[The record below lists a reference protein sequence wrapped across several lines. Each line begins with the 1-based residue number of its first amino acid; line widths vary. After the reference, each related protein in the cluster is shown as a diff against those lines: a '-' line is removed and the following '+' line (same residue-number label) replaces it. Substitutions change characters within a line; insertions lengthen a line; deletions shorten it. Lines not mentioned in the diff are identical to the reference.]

1 MPRDITKEEANSDW
15 STSIIEFGETAASV
29 TAGAAVLYRGLSG
42 RKVSRLSN
50 RYIRKIKALDR
61 TISSRN
67 YDDWNKKEIRSVYNS
82 LKDQFQQIERTPS
95 DGVILGNNKNPRSV
109 FESISKAFKLIDE
122 ADIGAIGKSQAMSR
136 IDENIR
142 RYALQQLQENLP
154 EHLQIDEQNIEK
166 FVRDLLRTI
175 HLNNDRTEYVA
186 NTFDAN
192 AVLWRY
198 RRKSYGRSPEEH
210 GLNRNKNVVDKIA
223 QNIQQYAID
232 IKNSNIDALKQK
244 GNGEIERNIAKELLK
259 IEALEKQTGSGK
271 YETSMSKLKDSA
283 LGDSSATIGQILD
296 AYNDA
301 TEDDKRRLFIGFDY
315 RALRQAEDNSN
326 SKYIYEPV
334 NVLNKLTEYLEQLS
348 EEERKRFRNIKADPY
363 IRFDGSNI
371 YSLNEI
377 ADLKDKAMDILS
389 GTMVGKILKLRDIH
403 EGSKVPSVFEIRA
416 GSLNPLSA
424 GVLNETED
432 KKRLENTYWYIHGNI
447 FEQAEDGTLIKSEK
461 YSGDVVARSGRLGT
475 TSRLVR
481 SMFGMESHRDM
492 TGKPILDYLDIG
504 TTTDINILQ
513 DIRSFFG
520 VRTDDRV
527 NMEGRLKRAI
537 ENPHPNLVVQYR
549 TDKKIMDFLDSNI
562 LELNHETVQKLLD
575 AETNE
580 ADKDILRLIQTDF
593 TSIDNS
599 SLIDVIIGRNADG
612 NAPYLNQE
620 LNTLITR
627 FQKDE
632 WKTADILKLQRDQS
646 KAYYHG
652 DSIGLRL
659 DDILRME
666 LGKEYFLRKAVSV
679 QNKNKIAGFDIIK
692 EIIENAG
699 LSNESEYAAKKMG
712 YYAYTDYLTGIF
724 HDRTTDSSAEEVQ
737 KAVDM
742 FRGMFFATDKNSG
755 YYDAGETFKKVA
767 ADQNSFLDVEK
778 FKYDT
783 DTIPEI
789 SPDYVV
795 LKEGVGPLA
804 LIRAANESI
813 RTGDNSIFGDRIK
826 DFFKQFIAGRNTPE
840 DVTTYTMAPYFFTHR
855 LGTGLNYFGLGFSN
869 SSTGSVIDMWK
880 TILFKRIAL
889 SGAIATELDWVSDT
903 FGAITGT
910 PGSAAIVNGFAN
922 VDLGL
927 RKVSD
932 TLGITGL
939 IDGAMD
945 FAPFSYLSDGNTF
958 NSYEEEK
965 KYYESGYE
973 PIRKGRYWFFG
984 SANEFRGGQIE
995 YFRPNL
1001 TRRLNSD
1008 YYNKSLYSGYWDK
1021 WGHSLLPTPAM
1032 PFSPLI
1038 YALDPYYLENEHKY
1052 DRPYPVSA
1060 PMFSE
1065 NTPWGI
1071 VLNPTIGE
1079 LIKPKTKLNTDRMD
1093 DGSDVLA
1100 LIANI
1105 NNQIRQT
1112 VLDDTEQNSII
1123 LNNGKLTPSI
1133 YVAYDH
1139 PTPNQIIYRPGYSG
1153 SRYINSDGEIDF
1165 DSTFGI
1171 PEEGVN
1177 MEEYAEAIEN
1187 NKGNIIASRQDGFI
1201 SRNESRYGSDRL
1213 GILDNAMLKSSVFR
1227 YPAEI
1232 IKGVISNVESTITG
1246 HDNSGY
1252 NYSGALSVIAQ
1263 ANKDIRERA
1272 IAGDNGIFVGDKLS
1286 YNRSSIN
1293 EIVNKDT
1300 EIQELVNRGSGY
1312 DLVHQTATA
1321 TRLVAGIYGY
1331 MGNELLGLGDFNNK
1345 HIANA
1350 GNIDSFARSFW
1361 DASIGGLG
1369 GEVSEIARR
1378 FIPEYRRR
1386 TELNPLLNN
1395 MPEWMPERFRIGDP
1409 YCVTSDTLIEI
1420 GNLGFEKADTISQ
1433 GDLLLSHK
1441 GRLEEVEAVAVRP
1454 VKETENIYE
1463 FTFAS
1468 LSCIKSKYSENHP
1481 ILICKHKEV
1490 KKLRSGGEKNI
1501 SDLIRLNAIIDC
1513 LQLGIISKQEICNI
1527 TGINK
1532 DWMYLYWKRLSQDN
1546 IIEDYKKNRN
1556 NVFPIKENLR
1566 KYNIELEKKRLQWTC
1581 AKNISIGDYAAYPLP
1596 EYKEKDI
1603 IIDMAE
1609 ITPYPHSDEY
1619 IYISGQMKHQDSI
1632 EIYEWMLKNGIPKF
1646 KRGERKKFLE
1656 ENKWDEHHY
1665 EGCQGIIRYN
1675 RKIERMPRFITITPE
1690 LAYAIGLYIAEGY
1703 SNNSV
1708 SGYALHEE
1716 EENLF
1721 LRAVNGIIESGVHVS
1736 NYRFKRIKMTHGATG
1751 CIYSKPFVFLIN
1763 YLTVAKG
1770 AHNKRIHDIF
1780 WNAKKDIILK
1790 LFEGY
1795 FDGDGSTFRCQTGE
1809 GKKDSYRVSLASCN
1823 MELLLQVRKLALRFG
1838 FVFSINKKEDRPD
1851 GVIIN
1856 GRIAYP
1862 KNNYSLILRGQS
1874 AIEFTNLV
1882 WDKDEP
1888 EHINVEKKSSSHTFI
1903 YNGYVYIRVNNIRI
1917 YTKNDYPEVFG
1928 YQISNSRSFC
1938 TAGIA
1943 THNTSIPYG
1952 EARLPGK
1959 GYEALNQLHPDQY
1972 GYYGALDRFKILA
1985 DVAPYSEE
1993 LKIWRKLAFHEY
2005 RGNTEVLK
2013 EIDEIQERI
2022 NEQSKVHD
2030 FYDYRFI
2037 GKNAEYKQAVVSKV
2051 MDNGTF
2057 MIVGSDEVHKLAG
2070 VDFNNYD
2077 DSSQELLSQFIGPG
2091 AQITIATDSNQYHK
2105 YDSNGNVNA
2114 AVFIDGESLSE
2125 TLYDEK
2131 LVKKRKGT
2139 TNAAD
2144 VVAMHSGLGRTAG
2157 YVLEALAHTEVPLLS
2172 SRWLKIQSPIESYKD
2187 EQIYGT
2193 SYQSWSDI
2201 IGTTIMPSWYK
2212 AISDPWAGVKETMS
2226 FAMLHHFHKQNITGL
2241 TKASM
2246 VSGAMSLV
2254 NRGAFMGGAIAYFIK
2269 PDDGDL
2275 FKKGQ
2280 KIGALASL
2288 AGNLYTSTQGSY
2300 LGAAANWGLA
2310 GFMVGDLLDDS
2321 KTKENRAALE
2331 SSLENKLE
2339 NTAKTYG
2346 EDSINHEVQKMEN
2359 SILKFVR
2366 GSESIKFRGK
2376 YTLAGAGIGVAL
2388 AGIFGNGVFSD
2399 EDHWIPEKTKKKWE
2413 IEDYFDRL
2421 TYLKYMGLYEQAARK
2436 AYSEEGISVKKIV
2449 DELDAAQTDAQT
2461 IKDHLRDLIAVAQNH
2476 NLSNDTENKEIIEA
2490 NTRLNQIRSSQLI
2503 LKGGAYT
2510 RAALM
2515 YKQAA
2520 EATMYGLKDN
2530 ASWQEIAQALPKY
2543 ERDYFVE
2550 FMKEKDP
2557 EEQEKILREASP
2569 FMRRALKQVWKY
2581 DDYKDEQKEDNTEF
2595 FSHHN
2600 LPGPFSDIW
2609 NPEVNLND
2617 VKAKVVKN
2625 EGLLSSDFGIY
2636 ESQYKEASTINAP
2649 NITMN
2654 GNQNIL
2660 ELQLELATI
2669 LNGNGLVGTDVR
2681 IEPTS
2686 TNGIKSVINV
2696 AKVTN
2701 YNVGEMVRDAI

>member
-1 MPRDITKEEANSDW
+1 MPRDITREEANSDW

-67 YDDWNKKEIRSVYNS
+67 YDDWNKKEIRNVYNS
-82 LKDQFQQIERTPS
+82 LKDQFRQIERTPS

-109 FESISKAFKLIDE
+109 FESISKAFKLMDE

-166 FVRDLLRTI
+166 FVRDLLRTV

-198 RRKSYGRSPEEH
+198 RRKSYGRSAEEH
-210 GLNRNKNVVDKIA
+210 GLNRDKNVVDKIA

-232 IKNSNIDALKQK
+232 IKNNNIEALKQK

-296 AYNDA
+296 KYNNA
-301 TEDDKRRLFIGFDY
+301 TEEEKRRLFTGFDY
-315 RALRQAEDNSN
+315 RALREAEDNSN

-481 SMFGMESHRDM
+481 SMFGMESRRDM

-504 TTTDINILQ
+504 TTTDINMLQ
-513 DIRSFFG
+513 DVRSFFG
-520 VRTDDRV
+520 ARTDDRV

-537 ENPHPNLVVQYR
+537 ENPHPDLVVQYR

-593 TSIDNS
+593 ASIDNS
-599 SLIDVIIGRNADG
+599 SLIDTIIGRNADG

-632 WKTADILKLQRDQS
+632 WKTSDILKLQRDQS

-652 DSIGLRL
+652 DSVGLRL

-666 LGKEYFLRKAVSV
+666 LGKEYFLRKAVSG
-679 QNKNKIAGFDIIK
+679 QNENNIAGFDIIK

-712 YYAYTDYLTGIF
+712 YYAYTDYLTGVF

-737 KAVDM
+737 KAVNM
-742 FRGMFFATDKNSG
+742 FRGMFLAADKNSG

-783 DTIPEI
+783 DTIPEV

-813 RTGDNSIFGDRIK
+813 RTGDNSIFGDRVK

-1079 LIKPKTKLNTDRMD
+1079 LIKPKTRLNTDRMD

-1153 SRYINSDGEIDF
+1153 NRYINSDGEIDF

-1232 IKGVISNVESTITG
+1232 IKGVISNAESTITG
-1246 HDNSGY
+1246 RDNSGY

-1263 ANKDIRERA
+1263 ANKDIREKA

-1331 MGNELLGLGDFNNK
+1331 MGNELLGLGDFNDK

-1395 MPEWMPERFRIGDP
+1395 MPEWMPERFRMGDP
-1409 YCVTSDTLIEI
+1409 Y
-1420 GNLGFEKADTISQ
+1420 A
-1433 GDLLLSHK
+1433 
-1441 GRLEEVEAVAVRP
+1441 
-1454 VKETENIYE
+1454 
-1463 FTFAS
+1463 
-1468 LSCIKSKYSENHP
+1468 
-1481 ILICKHKEV
+1481 
-1490 KKLRSGGEKNI
+1490 
-1501 SDLIRLNAIIDC
+1501 
-1513 LQLGIISKQEICNI
+1513 
-1527 TGINK
+1527 
-1532 DWMYLYWKRLSQDN
+1532 
-1546 IIEDYKKNRN
+1546 
-1556 NVFPIKENLR
+1556 
-1566 KYNIELEKKRLQWTC
+1566 
-1581 AKNISIGDYAAYPLP
+1581 
-1596 EYKEKDI
+1596 
-1603 IIDMAE
+1603 
-1609 ITPYPHSDEY
+1609 
-1619 IYISGQMKHQDSI
+1619 
-1632 EIYEWMLKNGIPKF
+1632 
-1646 KRGERKKFLE
+1646 
-1656 ENKWDEHHY
+1656 
-1665 EGCQGIIRYN
+1665 
-1675 RKIERMPRFITITPE
+1675 
-1690 LAYAIGLYIAEGY
+1690 
-1703 SNNSV
+1703 
-1708 SGYALHEE
+1708 
-1716 EENLF
+1716 
-1721 LRAVNGIIESGVHVS
+1721 
-1736 NYRFKRIKMTHGATG
+1736 
-1751 CIYSKPFVFLIN
+1751 
-1763 YLTVAKG
+1763 
-1770 AHNKRIHDIF
+1770 
-1780 WNAKKDIILK
+1780 
-1790 LFEGY
+1790 
-1795 FDGDGSTFRCQTGE
+1795 
-1809 GKKDSYRVSLASCN
+1809 
-1823 MELLLQVRKLALRFG
+1823 
-1838 FVFSINKKEDRPD
+1838 
-1851 GVIIN
+1851 
-1856 GRIAYP
+1856 
-1862 KNNYSLILRGQS
+1862 
-1874 AIEFTNLV
+1874 
-1882 WDKDEP
+1882 
-1888 EHINVEKKSSSHTFI
+1888 
-1903 YNGYVYIRVNNIRI
+1903 
-1917 YTKNDYPEVFG
+1917 
-1928 YQISNSRSFC
+1928 
-1938 TAGIA
+1938 
-1943 THNTSIPYG
+1943 SIPYG

-2091 AQITIATDSNQYHK
+2091 AQVTIATDSNQYHK

-2201 IGTTIMPSWYK
+2201 VGTTIMPSWYK

-2254 NRGAFMGGAIAYFIK
+2254 DRGAFMGGAIAYFIK

-2366 GSESIKFRGK
+2366 GSESLKFRGK

-2461 IKDHLRDLIAVAQNH
+2461 IKEHLRDLIDVAQNH
-2476 NLSNDTENKEIIEA
+2476 NLSNNTENKEIIEA

-2543 ERDYFVE
+2543 ERDYFTE

-2686 TNGIKSVINV
+2686 TSGIKSVINV

>member
-50 RYIRKIKALDR
+50 RYIRKFRALDR

-67 YDDWNKKEIRSVYNS
+67 YDDWNKKEVRNVYNS
-82 LKDQFQQIERTPS
+82 LKNQFKQIEQTPS
-95 DGVILGNNKNPRSV
+95 DKIILGNNKNPRSV
-109 FESISKAFKLIDE
+109 FEAISKAFKLIDE
-122 ADIGAIGKSQAMSR
+122 AEFGAIGKSQAMSR

-142 RYALQQLQENLP
+142 RYALQQVQDNLP
-154 EHLQIDEQNIEK
+154 EHLRIDEQNAEK

-175 HLNNDRTEYVA
+175 HLNEDRTAYEA
-186 NTFDAN
+186 NVFDAS
-192 AVLWRY
+192 AVIWRY
-198 RRKSYGRSPEEH
+198 RRKSYGRSAEEH
-210 GLNRNKNVVDKIA
+210 GLDRDKNAIN
-223 QNIQQYAID
+223 QISINIQQYALEL
-232 IKNSNIDALKQK
+232 KNRNLSALAQR
-244 GNGEIERNIAKELLK
+244 GDGEIERNIARELLK
-259 IEALEKQTGSGK
+259 IDTLEKQTGSGK
-271 YETSMSKLKDSA
+271 YETDLSKLKDTA
-283 LGDSSATIGQILD
+283 LGDRSATIGQILD
-296 AYNDA
+296 AYNSA
-301 TEDDKRRLFIGFDY
+301 SEDEKKRLFVGFDY
-315 RALRQAEDNSN
+315 RALQQAQGNTKK
-326 SKYIYEPV
+326 KYTYEPI
-334 NVLNKLTEYLEQLS
+334 NVLDKLTEYLDQLS
-348 EEERKRFRNIKADPY
+348 NEERRRFRNIKADPY

-377 ADLKDKAMDILS
+377 AELKDKAMETMA

-403 EGSKVPSVFEIRA
+403 EGGKVPSVFEIRA

-424 GVLNETED
+424 GVLNESED

-481 SMFGMESHRDM
+481 AMFGMESRRDM

-504 TTTDINILQ
+504 TTTDVNILQ
-513 DIRSFFG
+513 DIRSMLG
-520 VRTDDRV
+520 LRTDDRV
-527 NMEGRLKRAI
+527 NMEGRLRRAV
-537 ENPHPNLVVQYR
+537 EDPHPDIIVQYR
-549 TDKKIMDFLDSNI
+549 TDKKIMDFLESNI

-580 ADKDILRLIQTDF
+580 ADKDILRLIQIDF
-593 TSIDNS
+593 SSIDNS
-599 SLIDVIIGRNADG
+599 SLIETVIGRNTDG
-612 NAPYLNQE
+612 NSPYLNQE

-627 FQKDE
+627 FQKNE
-632 WKTADILKLQRDQS
+632 WKTSDILKLQRDQS

-652 DSIGLRL
+652 DSVGLRL
-659 DDILRME
+659 NEILRME
-666 LGKEYFLRKAVSV
+666 LGKEYFLRKAVSEDSD
-679 QNKNKIAGFDIIK
+679 NLINGFNAIK

-712 YYAYTDYLTGIF
+712 YYAYTDYLTGVF
-724 HDRTTDSSAEEVQ
+724 HDKTTDSSVAEVQ
-737 KAVDM
+737 KAVDT
-742 FRGMFFATDKNSG
+742 FRGMFLASDKNSG

-813 RTGDNSIFGDRIK
+813 RTGDNSVFGDRVK

-1139 PTPNQIIYRPGYSG
+1139 PTPNQIIYRSGYSG

-1213 GILDNAMLKSSVFR
+1213 GILDNVMLKSSVFR

-1232 IKGVISNVESTITG
+1232 IKGVISNVENTITG
-1246 HDNSGY
+1246 RDNSGY

-1263 ANKDIRERA
+1263 ANKDIKERA

-1395 MPEWMPERFRIGDP
+1395 MPEWMPERFRMGDP
-1409 YCVTSDTLIEI
+1409 Y
-1420 GNLGFEKADTISQ
+1420 A
-1433 GDLLLSHK
+1433 
-1441 GRLEEVEAVAVRP
+1441 
-1454 VKETENIYE
+1454 
-1463 FTFAS
+1463 
-1468 LSCIKSKYSENHP
+1468 
-1481 ILICKHKEV
+1481 
-1490 KKLRSGGEKNI
+1490 
-1501 SDLIRLNAIIDC
+1501 
-1513 LQLGIISKQEICNI
+1513 
-1527 TGINK
+1527 
-1532 DWMYLYWKRLSQDN
+1532 
-1546 IIEDYKKNRN
+1546 
-1556 NVFPIKENLR
+1556 
-1566 KYNIELEKKRLQWTC
+1566 
-1581 AKNISIGDYAAYPLP
+1581 
-1596 EYKEKDI
+1596 
-1603 IIDMAE
+1603 
-1609 ITPYPHSDEY
+1609 
-1619 IYISGQMKHQDSI
+1619 
-1632 EIYEWMLKNGIPKF
+1632 
-1646 KRGERKKFLE
+1646 
-1656 ENKWDEHHY
+1656 
-1665 EGCQGIIRYN
+1665 
-1675 RKIERMPRFITITPE
+1675 
-1690 LAYAIGLYIAEGY
+1690 
-1703 SNNSV
+1703 
-1708 SGYALHEE
+1708 
-1716 EENLF
+1716 
-1721 LRAVNGIIESGVHVS
+1721 
-1736 NYRFKRIKMTHGATG
+1736 
-1751 CIYSKPFVFLIN
+1751 
-1763 YLTVAKG
+1763 
-1770 AHNKRIHDIF
+1770 
-1780 WNAKKDIILK
+1780 
-1790 LFEGY
+1790 
-1795 FDGDGSTFRCQTGE
+1795 
-1809 GKKDSYRVSLASCN
+1809 
-1823 MELLLQVRKLALRFG
+1823 
-1838 FVFSINKKEDRPD
+1838 
-1851 GVIIN
+1851 
-1856 GRIAYP
+1856 
-1862 KNNYSLILRGQS
+1862 
-1874 AIEFTNLV
+1874 
-1882 WDKDEP
+1882 
-1888 EHINVEKKSSSHTFI
+1888 
-1903 YNGYVYIRVNNIRI
+1903 
-1917 YTKNDYPEVFG
+1917 
-1928 YQISNSRSFC
+1928 
-1938 TAGIA
+1938 
-1943 THNTSIPYG
+1943 SIPYG

-2091 AQITIATDSNQYHK
+2091 AQVTIATDSNQYHK

-2144 VVAMHSGLGRTAG
+2144 VVAMHNGLGRTAG

-2254 NRGAFMGGAIAYFIK
+2254 DRGAFMGGAIAYFIK

-2288 AGNLYTSTQGSY
+2288 VGNLYTSTQGSY

-2366 GSESIKFRGK
+2366 GSESLKFRGK

-2461 IKDHLRDLIAVAQNH
+2461 IKEHLRDLIDVAQNH
-2476 NLSNDTENKEIIEA
+2476 NLSNNTENKEIIEA

-2543 ERDYFVE
+2543 ERDYFTE

-2581 DDYKDEQKEDNTEF
+2581 DDYKDEQKEDNAEF

-2600 LPGPFSDIW
+2600 LPGPLSSIW
-2609 NPEVNLND
+2609 NPGVNLND

-2649 NITMN
+2649 NIPIN
-2654 GNQNIL
+2654 GDQSFL

-2669 LNGNGLVGTDVR
+2669 LNGNGLIGTDVR

-2686 TNGIKSVINV
+2686 TSGIKSVINV

>member
-1 MPRDITKEEANSDW
+1 MPRDITREEANSDW

-67 YDDWNKKEIRSVYNS
+67 YDDWNKKEIRNVYNS
-82 LKDQFQQIERTPS
+82 LKDQFRQIERTPS

-109 FESISKAFKLIDE
+109 FESISKAFKLMDE

-166 FVRDLLRTI
+166 FVRDLLRTV

-210 GLNRNKNVVDKIA
+210 GLNRDKNVVDKIA

-296 AYNDA
+296 KYNNA
-301 TEDDKRRLFIGFDY
+301 TEDEKRRLFVGFDY
-315 RALRQAEDNSN
+315 RALRQAEDNNN

-481 SMFGMESHRDM
+481 SMFGMESRRDM

-520 VRTDDRV
+520 ARTDDRV

-537 ENPHPNLVVQYR
+537 ENPHPDLVVQYR

-593 TSIDNS
+593 ASIDNS
-599 SLIDVIIGRNADG
+599 SLIDTIIGRNADG

-632 WKTADILKLQRDQS
+632 WKTSDILKLQRDQS

-652 DSIGLRL
+652 DSVGLRL

-666 LGKEYFLRKAVSV
+666 LGKEYFLRKAVSG
-679 QNKNKIAGFDIIK
+679 QNENNIAGFDIIK

-699 LSNESEYAAKKMG
+699 LSNESEYAVKKMG
-712 YYAYTDYLTGIF
+712 YYAYTDYLTGVF

-737 KAVDM
+737 KAVNM
-742 FRGMFFATDKNSG
+742 FRGMFLAADKNSG

-813 RTGDNSIFGDRIK
+813 RTGDNSIFGDRVK

-855 LGTGLNYFGLGFSN
+855 LGAGLNYFGLGFSN

-889 SGAIATELDWVSDT
+889 SGAIATELDWASDT

-1079 LIKPKTKLNTDRMD
+1079 LIKPKTKLNTDRID
-1093 DGSDVLA
+1093 EGSDALA
-1100 LIANI
+1100 LIANM

-1139 PTPNQIIYRPGYSG
+1139 PTPNQIIYRPGYSD

-1232 IKGVISNVESTITG
+1232 IKGVISNTESTITG
-1246 HDNSGY
+1246 RDNSGY

-1263 ANKDIRERA
+1263 ANKDIREKA

-1300 EIQELVNRGSGY
+1300 EIQELINRGSGY

-1331 MGNELLGLGDFNNK
+1331 MGNELLGLGDFNDK

-1395 MPEWMPERFRIGDP
+1395 MPEWMPERFRMGDP
-1409 YCVTSDTLIEI
+1409 Y
-1420 GNLGFEKADTISQ
+1420 A
-1433 GDLLLSHK
+1433 
-1441 GRLEEVEAVAVRP
+1441 
-1454 VKETENIYE
+1454 
-1463 FTFAS
+1463 
-1468 LSCIKSKYSENHP
+1468 
-1481 ILICKHKEV
+1481 
-1490 KKLRSGGEKNI
+1490 
-1501 SDLIRLNAIIDC
+1501 
-1513 LQLGIISKQEICNI
+1513 
-1527 TGINK
+1527 
-1532 DWMYLYWKRLSQDN
+1532 
-1546 IIEDYKKNRN
+1546 
-1556 NVFPIKENLR
+1556 
-1566 KYNIELEKKRLQWTC
+1566 
-1581 AKNISIGDYAAYPLP
+1581 
-1596 EYKEKDI
+1596 
-1603 IIDMAE
+1603 
-1609 ITPYPHSDEY
+1609 
-1619 IYISGQMKHQDSI
+1619 
-1632 EIYEWMLKNGIPKF
+1632 
-1646 KRGERKKFLE
+1646 
-1656 ENKWDEHHY
+1656 
-1665 EGCQGIIRYN
+1665 
-1675 RKIERMPRFITITPE
+1675 
-1690 LAYAIGLYIAEGY
+1690 
-1703 SNNSV
+1703 
-1708 SGYALHEE
+1708 
-1716 EENLF
+1716 
-1721 LRAVNGIIESGVHVS
+1721 
-1736 NYRFKRIKMTHGATG
+1736 
-1751 CIYSKPFVFLIN
+1751 
-1763 YLTVAKG
+1763 
-1770 AHNKRIHDIF
+1770 
-1780 WNAKKDIILK
+1780 
-1790 LFEGY
+1790 
-1795 FDGDGSTFRCQTGE
+1795 
-1809 GKKDSYRVSLASCN
+1809 
-1823 MELLLQVRKLALRFG
+1823 
-1838 FVFSINKKEDRPD
+1838 
-1851 GVIIN
+1851 
-1856 GRIAYP
+1856 
-1862 KNNYSLILRGQS
+1862 
-1874 AIEFTNLV
+1874 
-1882 WDKDEP
+1882 
-1888 EHINVEKKSSSHTFI
+1888 
-1903 YNGYVYIRVNNIRI
+1903 
-1917 YTKNDYPEVFG
+1917 
-1928 YQISNSRSFC
+1928 
-1938 TAGIA
+1938 
-1943 THNTSIPYG
+1943 SIPYG

-1972 GYYGALDRFKILA
+1972 GHYGALDRFKILA

-2091 AQITIATDSNQYHK
+2091 AQVTIATDSNQYHK

-2254 NRGAFMGGAIAYFIK
+2254 DRGAFMGGAIAYFIK

-2288 AGNLYTSTQGSY
+2288 VGNLYTSTQGSY

-2366 GSESIKFRGK
+2366 GSESLKFRGK

-2399 EDHWIPEKTKKKWE
+2399 EDHWTPEKTKKKWE

-2461 IKDHLRDLIAVAQNH
+2461 IKEHLRDLIDVAQNH
-2476 NLSNDTENKEIIEA
+2476 NLSNNTENKEIIEA

-2543 ERDYFVE
+2543 ERDYFTE

-2686 TNGIKSVINV
+2686 TSGIKSVINV

>member
-142 RYALQQLQENLP
+142 RYALQQLQANLP

-198 RRKSYGRSPEEH
+198 RRKSYGRSAEEH
-210 GLNRNKNVVDKIA
+210 GLNRDKNVVDKIA

-232 IKNSNIDALKQK
+232 IKNNNIDALKQK

-301 TEDDKRRLFIGFDY
+301 SEDEKRRLFIGFDY

-348 EEERKRFRNIKADPY
+348 EEDRKRFRNIKADPY

-424 GVLNETED
+424 GVLNEIED

-481 SMFGMESHRDM
+481 SMFGMESRRDM

-804 LIRAANESI
+804 LIQAANESI
-813 RTGDNSIFGDRIK
+813 RTGDNSIFGDRVK

-1246 HDNSGY
+1246 RDNSGY

-1263 ANKDIRERA
+1263 ANKDIREKA

-1386 TELNPLLNN
+1386 TELNPLLND
-1395 MPEWMPERFRIGDP
+1395 MPEWMPERFRMGDP
-1409 YCVTSDTLIEI
+1409 Y
-1420 GNLGFEKADTISQ
+1420 A
-1433 GDLLLSHK
+1433 
-1441 GRLEEVEAVAVRP
+1441 
-1454 VKETENIYE
+1454 
-1463 FTFAS
+1463 
-1468 LSCIKSKYSENHP
+1468 
-1481 ILICKHKEV
+1481 
-1490 KKLRSGGEKNI
+1490 
-1501 SDLIRLNAIIDC
+1501 
-1513 LQLGIISKQEICNI
+1513 
-1527 TGINK
+1527 
-1532 DWMYLYWKRLSQDN
+1532 
-1546 IIEDYKKNRN
+1546 
-1556 NVFPIKENLR
+1556 
-1566 KYNIELEKKRLQWTC
+1566 
-1581 AKNISIGDYAAYPLP
+1581 
-1596 EYKEKDI
+1596 
-1603 IIDMAE
+1603 
-1609 ITPYPHSDEY
+1609 
-1619 IYISGQMKHQDSI
+1619 
-1632 EIYEWMLKNGIPKF
+1632 
-1646 KRGERKKFLE
+1646 
-1656 ENKWDEHHY
+1656 
-1665 EGCQGIIRYN
+1665 
-1675 RKIERMPRFITITPE
+1675 
-1690 LAYAIGLYIAEGY
+1690 
-1703 SNNSV
+1703 
-1708 SGYALHEE
+1708 
-1716 EENLF
+1716 
-1721 LRAVNGIIESGVHVS
+1721 
-1736 NYRFKRIKMTHGATG
+1736 
-1751 CIYSKPFVFLIN
+1751 
-1763 YLTVAKG
+1763 
-1770 AHNKRIHDIF
+1770 
-1780 WNAKKDIILK
+1780 
-1790 LFEGY
+1790 
-1795 FDGDGSTFRCQTGE
+1795 
-1809 GKKDSYRVSLASCN
+1809 
-1823 MELLLQVRKLALRFG
+1823 
-1838 FVFSINKKEDRPD
+1838 
-1851 GVIIN
+1851 
-1856 GRIAYP
+1856 
-1862 KNNYSLILRGQS
+1862 
-1874 AIEFTNLV
+1874 
-1882 WDKDEP
+1882 
-1888 EHINVEKKSSSHTFI
+1888 
-1903 YNGYVYIRVNNIRI
+1903 
-1917 YTKNDYPEVFG
+1917 
-1928 YQISNSRSFC
+1928 
-1938 TAGIA
+1938 
-1943 THNTSIPYG
+1943 SIPYG

-2037 GKNAEYKQAVVSKV
+2037 GKNAEYKQAVVSRV

-2091 AQITIATDSNQYHK
+2091 AQVTIATDSNQYHK

-2144 VVAMHSGLGRTAG
+2144 IVAMHSGLGRTAG

-2226 FAMLHHFHKQNITGL
+2226 FAMLHYFHKQNITGL

-2246 VSGAMSLV
+2246 VNGAMSLV
-2254 NRGAFMGGAIAYFIK
+2254 DRGAFMGGAIAYFIK

-2366 GSESIKFRGK
+2366 GSESLKFRGK

-2388 AGIFGNGVFSD
+2388 AGMFGNGVFSD

-2461 IKDHLRDLIAVAQNH
+2461 IKEHLRDLIGVAQNH

-2609 NPEVNLND
+2609 IPEVNLND

-2686 TNGIKSVINV
+2686 TSGIKSVINV